1 MAKVNLDY
9 MNDDLFQDPSIEETE
24 QKKRKKKYNSAYKI
38 VIADD
43 DEEVHRVTSMILRG
57 FIFEDHPLEIIDTY
71 SGAETVEVFR
81 VIPDIAILFLDVVME
96 KDYSGLDVVRTIRN
110 ELGNHSTRIVLRTG
124 QPGEAPEE
132 DVIRDYDI
140 NDYRLKTE
148 LTANRLKTT
157 LYSTLRNY
165 RDIKSIE
172 KHKSGLEKIIKTT
185 SRLFENNTLKDFLIS
200 MLEEL
205 SNFQQDNPEMLYIR
219 GNRPELTHGLVTIS
233 EQKNHTIVAATGK
246 YEAYIGLE
254 LDQIP
259 ELEHLSQWLNSKR
272 ENHFIYRLD
281 HGFIIEGHGKSQLN
295 NFIYIEGVDEEY
307 DFDLIHL
314 FLSNFSV
321 ALDNFILSNLLYST
335 QKDIV
340 IALGETIEGHF
351 EEAGTH
357 VKRIS
362 EMMYRF
368 AQCRNMPLQECE
380 MLKIASSLH
389 DLGKIAIPDAILK
402 KPGKLTP
409 EEFDVI
415 KTHTTQGYRIIS
427 KANAPF
433 LQAAA
438 EIALNHHE
446 KYDGSGYPAQK
457 SGTAIPNYARMMAIV
472 DVFDAMTHKR
482 VYKDAFPRE
491 EALSY
496 LKASRGSHFD
506 PSLVDIFT
514 EHLEEI
520 LDGITES
527 SRRR

>member
-1 MAKVNLDY
+1 MVKVNLNNMD
-9 MNDDLFQDPSIEETE
+9 DDLFRETTSEEAIQGTGRL
-24 QKKRKKKYNSAYKI
+24 KRYSYPYKI
-38 VIADD
+38 VVADD
-43 DEEVHRVTSMILRG
+43 DEEVHRVTSMILKG
-57 FIFEDHPLEIIDTY
+57 FVFEDHPLEIIDTY

-81 VIPDIAILFLDVVME
+81 IIPDIAILFLDVVME
-96 KDYSGLDVVRTIRN
+96 KDYSGLEVVKKIRN
-110 ELGNHSTRIVLRTG
+110 DLGNHSTRIVLRTG

-132 DVIRDYDI
+132 EVIRDYDI

-172 KHKSGLEKIIKTT
+172 KHKGGLEKIIKTT
-185 SRLFENNTLKDFLIS
+185 SKLFENNTLKDFLIS

-205 SNFQQDNPEMLYIR
+205 SNFHQDNPEMLYIR
-219 GNRPELTHGLVTIS
+219 GSKQELAHGLVTIS
-233 EQKNHTIVAATGK
+233 ERKSHTIVAATGK
-246 YEAYIGLE
+246 YESFIGL
-254 LDQIP
+254 DIDHIP
-259 ELEHLSQWLNSKR
+259 ELDHVSEWLNSEKEDR
-272 ENHFIYRLD
+272 FIYRLEN
-281 HGFIIEGHGKSQLN
+281 GFIIEGHGKSQLN
-295 NFIYIEGVDEEY
+295 NFIYVEGVNEEY
-307 DFDLIHL
+307 DFDLIQL
-314 FLSNFSV
+314 FLSNFAV

-351 EEAGTH
+351 EEVGTH

-368 AQCRNMPLQECE
+368 ARSRELPLPECE

-409 EEFDVI
+409 EEFEVI
-415 KTHTTQGYRIIS
+415 KAHTIHGHRIIS
-427 KANAPF
+427 KSNAPF

-446 KYDGSGYPAQK
+446 KYDGTGYPSQK
-457 SGTAIPNYARMMAIV
+457 SGTSIPIYARMMAIV

-482 VYKDAFPRE
+482 IYKEAYPLE
-491 EALSY
+491 EALTY
-496 LKASRGSHFD
+496 LRENRGTHFD
-506 PSLVDIFT
+506 PDLVDHFLQ
-514 EHLEEI
+514 HQAEI
-520 LDGITES
+520 LDGITDL
-527 SRRR
+527 

>member
-1 MAKVNLDY
+1 MTKVDINL
-9 MNDDLFQDPSIEETE
+9 MNNDLFEDTSAEAE
-24 QKKRKKKYNSAYKI
+24 QKKSKTKYNSAYKI

-43 DEEVHRVTSMILRG
+43 DEEVHRVTSMILKG
-57 FIFEDHPLEIIDTY
+57 FLFEDHPLEIIDTY

-96 KDYSGLDVVRTIRN
+96 KDYSGLDVVRKIRN

-132 DVIRDYDI
+132 EVIRDYDI

-148 LTANRLKTT
+148 LTASRLKTT

-172 KHKSGLEKIIKTT
+172 KHRGGLEKIIKTT

-219 GNRPELTHGLVTIS
+219 GNRQELTHGLVTIS
-233 EQKNHTIVAATGK
+233 KHKNHTIVAATGK
-246 YEAYIGLE
+246 YEALIGRDI
-254 LDQIP
+254 DQIP
-259 ELEHLSQWLNSKR
+259 ELVHLSQWLDSKK
-272 ENHFIYRLD
+272 ENQFIYKLEN
-281 HGFIIEGHGKSQLN
+281 GFIIEGHGKSQLN

-307 DFDLIHL
+307 DFDLIQL
-314 FLSNFSV
+314 FLSNFAV

-340 IALGETIEGHF
+340 IALGETIESHF
-351 EEAGTH
+351 EEVGTH

-368 AQCRNMPLQECE
+368 ARCRDLPLPECE

-409 EEFDVI
+409 EEFEVI
-415 KTHTTQGYRIIS
+415 KTHTIHGYRIIS
-427 KANAPF
+427 KSNASF

-446 KYDGSGYPAQK
+446 KYDGSGYPSQK
-457 SGTAIPNYARMMAIV
+457 SETAIPIYARMMSIV

-482 VYKDAFPRE
+482 IYKDAYPRE
-491 EALSY
+491 EALDY
-496 LKASRGSHFD
+496 LMENKGSHFD
-506 PSLVDIFT
+506 PALVDIFI

-520 LDGITES
+520 LEGIPE
-527 SRRR
+527 